1 MPLFLLFFFFPPL
14 LNVKHI
20 HALPISLLLRLLF
33 FLFLKPCSP
42 CLFRSSSCSFFFC
55 CCSSYSSSSLSSLIS
70 SSCSSCSSSSL
81 SLSFD
86 RSLVLFSFP
95 VVFLFPS
102 SSSSSTDSILSSS
115 SSYFCSSVISLYLF
129 ICSLATTG
137 VQRFREIFKSRYIK
151 CLKFLIHRYAH
162 ENLCM

>member
-55 CCSSYSSSSLSSLIS
+55 CCSSYSASSLSSLVS

-81 SLSFD
+81 SLF
-86 RSLVLFSFP
+86 RSLARPFQFPRSVSFSFFVLFFYRLNPLLVFFLLLFLCYFSLSFY
-95 VVFLFPS
+95 LL
-102 SSSSSTDSILSSS
+102 TC
-115 SSYFCSSVISLYLF
+115 YNRCTTIS
-129 ICSLATTG
+129 
-137 VQRFREIFKSRYIK
+137 
-151 CLKFLIHRYAH
+151 
-162 ENLCM
+162 